1 MMALGSIKQFLNDMR
16 RQKLR
21 TILTMFGIFWGTC
34 SIVLLFAFGK
44 GIGDAQIK
52 SQKGLGENIAIVW
65 PGITSIPYKGLPRG
79 RRVRY
84 TEDDIKL
91 IKDRAVTISRISPE
105 YSRWNVAMKFGK
117 QSVVQNMVGVWPEFG
132 DMRNLIPNSGSR
144 FINDLDMSEKRRVVF
159 IGDKLKTDL
168 FADAEAVGQ
177 TVLMNGVP
185 FTVVGVMK
193 SKKQDSSYN
202 GRDSQKAYVPAS
214 TFKSMYSYRY
224 PNDFVVQCKPEFT
237 MKMSRD
243 EIEEFLGARYKFD
256 PDDKEALSVWDTTEG
271 IAFIKTFFMAFQM
284 FLVGIGV
291 ATLITGG
298 IGVSNI
304 MNVVLE
310 ERTKEIG
317 IKMALGA
324 RKSYILAQF
333 IFETLLIT
341 AIGGVLGFLFAYLI
355 VKIFPLFKLEEF
367 VGVPTVN
374 VWGAVLAMALL
385 GIVGLVAG
393 VFPARRAANLQPVK
407 ALKLF

>member
-1 MMALGSIKQFLNDMR
+1 MMTLGSLKQFLNDMR

-52 SQKGLGENIAIVW
+52 SQKGMGENIAIVW

-105 YSRWNVAMKFGK
+105 YSRGNVVLKFGK
-117 QSVVQNMVGVWPEFG
+117 QSTAQNMVGVWPEFG
-132 DMRNLIPNSGSR
+132 EMRNIIPNSGSR
-144 FINDLDMSEKRRVVF
+144 FINDLDMSEKRRVIF

-168 FADAEAVGQ
+168 FAGTEAVGQ
-177 TVLMNGVP
+177 TLLMDGVP
-185 FTVVGVMK
+185 FTVIGVMK
-193 SKKQDSSYN
+193 PKKQDSSYS
-202 GRDSQKAYVPAS
+202 GRDSQKACIPAS
-214 TFKSMYSYRY
+214 TFQSMYSYRY

-243 EIEEFLGARYKFD
+243 EIEEILGARYKFD

-324 RKSYILAQF
+324 RKSYILSQF
-333 IFETLLIT
+333 IFETLVIT
-341 AIGGVLGFLFAYLI
+341 AIGGAMGFAFAFLI
-355 VKIFPLFKLEEF
+355 VKVFPLLQLEEYI
-367 VGVPTVN
+367 GVPTVN
-374 VWGAVLAMALL
+374 VWGAVLTILLL
-385 GIVGLVAG
+385 GIVGLFAG
-393 VFPARRAANLQPVK
+393 IFPARRAANLQPVQ